1 MMLVCL
7 LGESRDK
14 QQFQVNSGSY
24 ELPLFKPPVC
34 KLADSEADVSSM
46 SSLAISIILGNH

>member
-1 MMLVCL
+1 MLVCL